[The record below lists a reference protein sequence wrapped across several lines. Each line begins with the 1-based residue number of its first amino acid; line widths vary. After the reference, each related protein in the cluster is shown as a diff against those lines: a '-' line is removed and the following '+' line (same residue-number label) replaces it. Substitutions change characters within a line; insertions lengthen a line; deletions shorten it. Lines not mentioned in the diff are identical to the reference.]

1 MTLAR
6 GLRHYL
12 RLGGVIAYPTE
23 SIFGLGCDPQNRQ
36 AVHRILRIKQR
47 PQHKGLILLA
57 HDFSVIQPYIAPLT
71 TDQISKMETSWQG
84 TKPHTWLV
92 PSAKNCPKWL
102 TGKHMTIAVRI
113 TSHPYSKQ
121 LCKQLNMA
129 LVSTSANKS
138 GHQPAKNTRQCYKL
152 FSRQVRILNGK
163 TAGLKKPSTIQN
175 LVTGRI
181 IRK

>member
-1 MTLAR
+1 MTQAR

-12 RLGGVIAYPTE
+12 RSGGVIAYPTE

-36 AVHRILRIKQR
+36 AVQRILRIKQR

-57 HDFSVIQPYIAPLT
+57 HDFSAIQRYLAPLT
-71 TDQISKMETSWQG
+71 AAQISQMNKSWQG
-84 TKPHTWLV
+84 KKPHTWLV

-102 TGKHMTIAVRI
+102 TGKHSTIAVRI
-113 TSHPYSKQ
+113 TSHRFSKQ
-121 LCKQLNMA
+121 LCKQIGMA

-138 GHQPAKNTRQCYKL
+138 GHQPAKTSRECYRL
-152 FSRQVRILNGK
+152 FSGQLRILPGM
-163 TAGLKKPSTIQN
+163 TAGNKKPSTIQD